1 MPEDDSLTVDQV
13 RDIIE
18 DFLHDLSDRPLSA
31 QEIEAVLAGRKD
43 DLDSSDLD
51 MKPERHAEE
60 NIIFP
65 LLRACGIEYDPQAF
79 GERGGH
85 TVWPDF
91 KITNIQSPISI
102 GENKPYNNADDATD
116 EIKDYLDR
124 KSIDADYGIIT
135 DGLEWR
141 IHKAELGGD
150 TNDFPEITERIELN
164 EAVLQIARDINVLG
178 SSSVSEVDVD
188 EILQEFIDVFDFSN
202 YEHLVSQTA
211 PKILRDERK
220 RDVEAFYDLY
230 MELLF
235 GQGDDYDYDTSL
247 LDDIQSPEGADERD
261 ERLFAV
267 TLMNRLLFIKFLE
280 SREVVD
286 EGLLRELT
294 SFYEENSERITG
306 TLYSSQIKPL
316 IYDILNSDDQMEKHQ
331 RGIFERVPYLNGGLF
346 RANLENEKEYDVVD
360 RTLPDVI
367 VDLIEGSKLELS
379 GEGYD
384 PAIIGSVFEKTIT
397 HIEEERSDEDEDED
411 EDGSGQ
417 KDKGAYYTPTDVTE
431 LVVGRAIDPKIRDAL
446 IDTLVDEV
454 TEDESEEE
462 QVRGYL
468 EQLSLADILLQIED
482 NDTAV
487 LNPTGATIE
496 IDFGDDE
503 VLDACMDELSELRIL
518 DPACGSGHFLTAAMD
533 ELYRAILSVYRG
545 RHNGE
550 EPEAERR
557 YELKRDLALNSIYG
571 MDADRIA
578 TEIAKLRVWLKIVE
592 DNSWDPSFDKLPNI
606 DVNIR
611 DANALVGLPIQGI
624 TTAGLDLATV
634 YDDVEEMLNLRE
646 EYKFED
652 RDDKD
657 EIEQLEEEIRPVLD
671 NALMNQLNDVVKT
684 FPEDNERALAVL
696 NTVDGPLHETV
707 EEVQI
712 KHEDEIPDGSQRALT
727 EDEKEE
733 RFNKDGITPYTKSLS
748 IDVQDRERAFRNNG
762 EDGSPKEQFIDEVSG
777 WLDEGWVITRI
788 QRRPMLF
795 DLDEDNMFGQTGH
808 WFAEFPEA
816 RPEGDER
823 KPTVAF
829 DVIIGN
835 PPYGDLLS
843 PSEEVVTDTYRMAGK
858 DIVAL
863 FLERQLSLLADDGY
877 IGNVASLKITYDD
890 SLGELLDIF
899 RERLDTTQISCFG
912 KRPSCVFEGVEVRIA
927 VLSGQ
932 KNDVEYEDE
941 PPENIETSEFLRFDD
956 DIDRDER
963 LRNVTHRSVDGYIL
977 RENGIGED
985 GDYVKLPKM
994 GSERIEGIIQ
1004 TLKEHGRENIIRNR
1018 VAEGDTGHAIW
1029 RREGQDYFVNP
1040 MMEELYSAREVK
1052 PFHFETELEQL
1063 AAFLATGSSLF
1074 YLYWCVFGDQYHVN
1088 LSHIRCFPIPPLEDL
1103 REHEEEIRGVA
1114 DDLWTVM
1121 EDGFDPSSEEFDYEP
1136 MKPHIDRADA
1146 VMGPIYGLSDEEI
1159 EFLQNYH
1166 TIYGRHGPDD
1176 YSLENWSQDSR
1187 EEDTEEATAE

>member
-1 MPEDDSLTVDQV
+1 MPEDDPLDVDDV

-18 DFLHDLSDRPLSA
+18 EFIHDLSDRPLST
-31 QEIEAVLAGRKD
+31 QDIEAVLAGRKD

-60 NIIFP
+60 HIIFP
-65 LLRACGIEYDPQAF
+65 LLEACGIEYDPQAF

-91 KITNIQSPISI
+91 KITNIESPLSI
-102 GENKPYNNADDATD
+102 GENKAYNNPDDATD

-150 TNDFPEITERIELN
+150 TNEFPQVIDSIELHD
-164 EAVLQIARDINVLG
+164 AILQIARDMNALG
-178 SSSVSEVDVD
+178 SSSVAEVDVD
-188 EILQEFIDVFDFSN
+188 EILQEFIDVFDYTN

-211 PKILRDERK
+211 PKTLRDERK

-230 MELLF
+230 IELLF
-235 GQGDDYDYDTSL
+235 GQGSDYDYETSL
-247 LDDIQSPEGADERD
+247 LGDIQSPDGANERD

-280 SREVVD
+280 SRGVVD

-294 SFYEENSERITG
+294 DFYQSNSDHITG

-316 IYDILNSDDQMEKHQ
+316 FYDLLNSDDQMEKHQ
-331 RGIFERVPYLNGGLF
+331 RGIFARVPYLNGGLF
-346 RANLENEKEYDVVD
+346 RPNIENEKEYDVVD

-397 HIEEERSDEDEDED
+397 HLEEERSDDDD
-411 EDGSGQ
+411 DSGQ
-417 KDKGAYYTPTDVTE
+417 KDKGAYYTPTDVTS
-431 LVVGRAIDPKIRDAL
+431 LVVNRAVDPKVRDSL
-446 IDTLVDEV
+446 VDVFVDEV
-454 TEDESEEE
+454 PDDESEKE

-487 LNPTGATIE
+487 LSPTGDTVQ
-496 IDFGDDE
+496 IDFGDNE
-503 VLDACMDELSELRIL
+503 VLDECMDELSELRIL

-545 RHNGE
+545 RHDGD
-550 EPEAERR
+550 EPEPERR

-592 DNSWDPSFDKLPNI
+592 DNSWEPSFDELPNI

-624 TTAGLDLATV
+624 TTAGIDLASV
-634 YDDVEEMLNLRE
+634 YDDVDEMLELRE

-657 EIEQLEEEIRPVLD
+657 EIEQLEQEIRPTL
-671 NALMNQLNDVVKT
+671 NSAYINQLNDVVET
-684 FPEDNERALAVL
+684 NPDDNERAMEVL
-696 NTVDGPLHETV
+696 RAVDGPLHEV
-707 EEVQI
+707 IEEFQV
-712 KHEDEIPDGSQRALT
+712 KHEDEIPDGSQRAVT
-727 EDEKEE
+727 EDEKNGM
-733 RFNKDGITPYTKSLS
+733 FDGDGITPYDKSVS
-748 IDVQDRERAFRNNG
+748 VDIGDRERALRDNG
-762 EDGSPKEQFIDEVSG
+762 NGSAKEELIEEIEG
-777 WLDEGWVITRI
+777 WLDDGWVCTRI
-788 QRRPMLF
+788 QRRAMGF
-795 DLDEDNMFGQTGH
+795 DLQEENMFGKTGH
-808 WFAEFPEA
+808 WLSEFPEA
-816 RPEGDER
+816 RPQGEER

-829 DVIIGN
+829 DVIVGN

-843 PSEEVVTDTYRMAGK
+843 PSEEVTTSTYHMAER

-863 FLERQLSLLADDGY
+863 FLERQMSLLADDGY

-890 SLGELLDIF
+890 SLGGLLDVF
-899 RERLDTTQISCFG
+899 RQKLDTTTISCFG
-912 KRPSCVFEGVEVRIA
+912 KRPSCVFTGVEVRIA

-932 KNDVEYEDE
+932 KNDIEYEDE

-956 DIDRDER
+956 EIDRDER
-963 LRNVTHRSVDGYIL
+963 LRNITHRPVDDYVL
-977 RENGIGED
+977 RENGIGQD

-994 GSERIEGIIQ
+994 GTERIEGVIEK
-1004 TLKEHGRENIIRNR
+1004 LKDMGRDNIIRNR
-1018 VAEGDTGHAIW
+1018 VADNDTGHAIW

-1052 PFHFETELEQL
+1052 SFHFPTELERL
-1063 AAFLATGSSLF
+1063 TAFIATGSSLF

-1088 LSHIRCFPIPPLEDL
+1088 LSHIRLFPIPPLEDL
-1103 REHEEEIRGVA
+1103 REHEEEIREVA
-1114 DDLWTVM
+1114 EDLWDVM
-1121 EDGFDPSSEEFDYEP
+1121 EDGFDTSSEEFDYEP

-1146 VMGPIYGLSDEEI
+1146 VLGPLYGLSDDEV

-1166 TIYGRHGPDD
+1166 TTYGRHGPDD
-1176 YSLENWSQDSR
+1176 YSLEEWVDNES
-1187 EEDTEEATAE
+1187 EEGEEAAAD